1 MAKREIPLFI
11 CDTSRWHNQGDA
23 DFIACTDQEN
33 GFVARIDIVSSDE
46 PDTVT
51 DTLRIGHENRGYKMR
66 MEIKRVTGNNPT
78 TSAIRTLM
86 KKACDYYCDNK
97 RTPLHAENPSTL
109 ECVRFL
115 NLLID
120 GNRQNLQDAGADYAE
135 RKTVETSLKMLEA
148 IRLKLLE

>member
-23 DFIACTDQEN
+23 DFIACTDQDN

-97 RTPLHAENPSTL
+97 RTPLHAENPCTL

-115 NLLID
+115 NILID

>member
-11 CDTSRWHNQGDA
+11 VDTARWHNQGDA
-23 DFIACTDQEN
+23 DFIACTDQDN
-33 GFVARIDIVSSDE
+33 GFVARIDIVSSGE

-51 DTLRIGHENRGYKMR
+51 DNLRIGHENRGYKMR

>member
-23 DFIACTDQEN
+23 DFIACTDQDN

-51 DTLRIGHENRGYKMR
+51 DTLRIGYGNRGYKMR

-78 TSAIRTLM
+78 PSAIRTLM
-86 KKACDYYCDNK
+86 KKACDYYCENK
-97 RTPLHAENPSTL
+97 RTLLHTENPTTL

-115 NLLID
+115 NMLID
-120 GNRQNLQDAGADYAE
+120 GNRQNLQESGGDFAR

>member
-11 CDTSRWHNQGDA
+11 CDTSGWHNQGDA

-97 RTPLHAENPSTL
+97 RTPLHAENPSAL

>member
-11 CDTSRWHNQGDA
+11 VDTARWHNQGDA
-23 DFIACTDQEN
+23 DFIACTDLDN

-78 TSAIRTLM
+78 SSAIRTLM

>member
-1 MAKREIPLFI
+1 MAKREIPLFV
-11 CDTSRWHNQGDA
+11 CDTARWHNQSDA
-23 DFIACTDQEN
+23 DFIACTDQDN

-78 TSAIRTLM
+78 PLAIRTLM
-86 KKACDYYCDNK
+86 KKACDYYYENK
-97 RTPLHAENPSTL
+97 RTPLPDNPTTL

-120 GNRQNLQDAGADYAE
+120 GNRQNLQESGGDFAR

>member
-1 MAKREIPLFI
+1 MAKREIPLFV

-78 TSAIRTLM
+78 PSAIRTLM

-97 RTPLHAENPSTL
+97 RTPLHTENPSTL
-109 ECVRFL
+109 ECVQFL

-120 GNRQNLQDAGADYAE
+120 GNRQNLQDAGVDYAE

>member
-23 DFIACTDQEN
+23 DFIACTDQDN

-51 DTLRIGHENRGYKMR
+51 DTLRIGCGNRGYKMR

-78 TSAIRTLM
+78 PSAIRTLM
-86 KKACDYYCDNK
+86 KKACDYYCENK
-97 RTPLHAENPSTL
+97 RTLLHTEDPTTL

-120 GNRQNLQDAGADYAE
+120 GNRQNLQESGGDFSR

>member
-11 CDTSRWHNQGDA
+11 CDTSGWHNQGDA